1 MKWLSCKRTSCM
13 SLMSF
18 RKMLKNKKNFKILG
32 SIMIKWS
39 KICIMIP
46 KLMAYLPHH
55 LLLPAQALVE
65 CLLHLLLLH
74 HLALELEVYHLH
86 HLHLQEY
93 KVLQVLLI
101 CSLLPLLGHQE

>member
-1 MKWLSCKRTSCM
+1 
-13 SLMSF
+13 MSF
-18 RKMLKNKKNFKILG
+18 RKMLKNKKNFKIKG
-32 SIMIKWS
+32 SNMIKWS

-55 LLLPAQALVE
+55 LLLQAQGLVE
-65 CLLHLLLLH
+65 CLLLLH

-101 CSLLPLLGHQE
+101 CSLLPLLGPQE